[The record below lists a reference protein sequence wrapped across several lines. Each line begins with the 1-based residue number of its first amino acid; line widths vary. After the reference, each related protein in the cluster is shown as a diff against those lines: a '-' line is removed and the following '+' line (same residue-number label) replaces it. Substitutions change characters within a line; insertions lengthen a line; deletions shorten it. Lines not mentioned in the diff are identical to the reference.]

1 MKPKMYGYF
10 INSILMKLSTDKELL
25 QELCMDDYFDE
36 AYYQFN
42 VLTLHPWAYHGEHPM
57 TPLFFWQDVKSKNSK
72 YSSRL
77 SYRVVKDMK
86 DYFIE

>member
-1 MKPKMYGYF
+1 MNKIYGYF
-10 INSILMKLSTDKELL
+10 INGVLKKISFNKELL
-25 QELCMDDYFDE
+25 QEILMDDYYDD

-42 VLTLHPWAYHGEHPM
+42 VLTLQPWNYHGEHPM

-77 SYRVVKDMK
+77 SYRVIKDMEE
-86 DYFIE
+86 YYVE